1 MVAQKASFPVSL
13 SSFAEL
19 SVQLCERDPGLPP
32 KGQHFVLRQEFVL
45 IPLKEKEPVNIELE
59 TLDGFP
65 CALLEGS
72 RVVCCVNVHY

>member
-1 MVAQKASFPVSL
+1 M
-13 SSFAEL
+13 
-19 SVQLCERDPGLPP
+19 
-32 KGQHFVLRQEFVL
+32 LRQEFVL

-59 TLDGFP
+59 SLDGFP